1 MQSHLTYVC
10 RTRIS
15 RLGLRF
21 GTILPLDLATFT
33 NVSLLLSQIYHRHPS
48 AGRFWCRRR
57 GDHSE
62 TEDLSAVEFLVSSF

>member
-21 GTILPLDLATFT
+21 CTILPWT
-33 NVSLLLSQIYHRHPS
+33 SLHLQTCLYYYRKFIIDTP
-48 AGRFWCRRR
+48 AGRFWYRRR
-57 GDHSE
+57 GEHSE